1 MTRTI
6 QISGTNALVGNT
18 RIILVI
24 AMLGGFFPITA
35 IAASVLGFAALQTSA
50 VFCVL
55 PAYLAI
61 LLAALSDHKAGKI
74 VLTSWLFGIIAVSI
88 YDCSRIPFMIAGWND
103 FIPKIGDWVLGTEGA
118 HWSVGYG
125 WRYIGNGGGM
135 GIVFGSLV
143 TLFKPKMNLKLLGLL
158 YGLFIYSCLMLL
170 LIFSSEGQRLMFEL
184 TPLNVI
190 GSAIGHIIYGLVL
203 GILMHRLQSKAKKDP
218 LSLEAEGHH
227 MFI

>member
-6 QISGTNALVGNT
+6 QISGANALLGNT
-18 RIILVI
+18 KLILLI

-35 IAASVLGFAALQTSA
+35 IAASVLGFAPLQTSA
-50 VFCVL
+50 IFCVL
-55 PAYLAI
+55 PAYLVI
-61 LLAALSDHKAGKI
+61 LLAGISDPKAGKVI
-74 VLTSWLFGIIAVSI
+74 LTSWLFGIIAVTI
-88 YDCSRIPFMIAGWND
+88 YDFSRIPFMIAGWND

-125 WRYIGNGGGM
+125 WRYAGNGGGM
-135 GIVFGSLV
+135 GIVFGALV
-143 TLFKPKMNLKLLGLL
+143 TLFKPRMNLKVLGLI

-170 LIFSSEGQRLMFEL
+170 LVFSNQGQNLMFEL

-203 GILMHRLQSKAKKDP
+203 GTLIHRLHKRAKKDP
-218 LSLEAEGHH
+218 LPVETEGH